1 MLVRRLATSLA
12 VASLALSLSAC
23 SITSNVASLQMYAPS
38 DGQQLDLESTK
49 ARNFMYLVSETG
61 SGFLIGSLVNS
72 SNRDRMVKVQYPN
85 PETGE
90 TSEVVVE
97 LRANSKVDFG
107 YNGNAALP
115 IEVAGNPGQTAL
127 IYVLESDSVSAGMQV
142 PILDGTL
149 AEYRMLLDQL
159 SVETN

>member
-1 MLVRRLATSLA
+1 MLVRRFATSLA

-38 DGQQLDLESTK
+38 DGQQLDLEATK
-49 ARNFMYLVSETG
+49 ARNFIYLVSESG
-61 SGFLIGSLVNS
+61 EGFLIGSLVNS
-72 SNRDRMVKVQYPN
+72 SNQDRMVKVQYPN
-85 PETGE
+85 PESGE
-90 TSEVVVE
+90 TSEVMVE
-97 LRANSKVDFG
+97 LKAQSKVDFG
-107 YNGNAALP
+107 YNGKPALP
-115 IEVAGNPGQTAL
+115 IQVAGTPGQTAL

-159 SVETN
+159 AAEAS